1 MVGVSEPQMVPLDDL
16 QEILDLLRQM
26 VEALQR
32 SAAAQERQAVAME
45 EIGRLLDLIK
55 WTLRSVS

>member
-32 SAAAQERQAVAME
+32 SAAAQECQAVAME
-45 EIGRLLDLIK
+45 EIGRLRDLIK